1 MNYLPYMTLVGWET
15 RNWRHRE
22 RALVWCKDYGLAP
35 LTKHVFWGELYA
47 KERREME
54 EKFKGLFIGKT
65 EKFFFATMCR
75 ACFNEGVTGL
85 PIRKIVSG
93 TDRFELVQ
101 MSENP

>member
-1 MNYLPYMTLVGWET
+1 
-15 RNWRHRE
+15 
-22 RALVWCKDYGLAP
+22 
-35 LTKHVFWGELYA
+35 
-47 KERREME
+47 ME